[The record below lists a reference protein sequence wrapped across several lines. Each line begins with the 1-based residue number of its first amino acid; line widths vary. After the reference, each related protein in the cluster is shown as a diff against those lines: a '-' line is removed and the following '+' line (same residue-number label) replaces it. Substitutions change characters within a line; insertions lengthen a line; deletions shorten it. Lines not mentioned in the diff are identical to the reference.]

1 MNIVFFHGNGILPN
15 FGGISR
21 ITDILGNLFVSKG
34 NNVWYIGAQDKHK
47 GQNYSVRQKFLPSAD
62 LFSEENLKYIT
73 SFVKENKVDAIIN
86 QCALDPNSAKFLAL
100 CREKAPF
107 LLVSC
112 FHNSILTPILN
123 GAYQKE
129 YLLKRRGLG
138 WLFYLMNTCIVR
150 FLMTKAYILKHRKR
164 YLSTVNNSDC
174 VVVLCDGQIP
184 ELYRMCGL
192 KSSKKVYV
200 IPNAI
205 DINVHSSENKEK
217 IVLWV
222 GTFDYSVKRPD
233 NMLRIWKIVEEQH
246 PDWSLQML
254 GDGPSLKEMQQ
265 MSKSLGLRHVDFKG
279 RVVPDEYYN
288 KALIAC
294 VTSVHEAFSMI
305 ILEAQRVGCIPVVN
319 NSFTSIPM
327 LIKDNVNGCIV
338 KAFDNDDFAKV
349 LSALM
354 DDNEMQQQVSRH
366 AVENAKRF
374 SLEKIYEQ
382 WAQLLN
388 KSHDRFFEN

>member
-34 NNVWYIGAQDKHK
+34 NDVWYIGAQDKHK
-47 GQNYSVRQKFLPSAD
+47 GQKYSVRQSFLPSAD
-62 LFSEENLKYIT
+62 LFSDENLKYIA
-73 SFVKENKVDAIIN
+73 SFVKENKVDTIIN

-112 FHNSILTPILN
+112 FHNSILTPVLN

-129 YLLKRRGLG
+129 YLLKKRGLG
-138 WLFYLMNTCIVR
+138 WVFNLMNTSIVR
-150 FLMTKAYILKHRKR
+150 YLMTKAYIQKHRKR
-164 YLSTVNNSDC
+164 YLSTINNSDY
-174 VVVLCDGQIP
+174 VVVLCDGQIR

-192 KSSKKVYV
+192 KTSNKVCV
-200 IPNAI
+200 IPNGI
-205 DINVHSSENKEK
+205 DINAHVSESKEK

-233 NMLRIWKIVEEQH
+233 NMLRIWKIVENQH
-246 PDWSLQML
+246 PDWTLLML
-254 GDGPSLKEMQQ
+254 GDGPSWQEMQQ
-265 MSKSLGLRHVDFKG
+265 MSKSLELKHVFFKG
-279 RVVPDEYYN
+279 RIVPDEYYD

-294 VTSVHEAFSMI
+294 VTSVHEAFPMVV
-305 ILEAQRVGCIPVVN
+305 LEAQRVGCIPVVN

-327 LIKDNVNGCIV
+327 LIEDRVNGCIV
-338 KAFDNDDFAKV
+338 KAFDNADFAKV

-354 DDNEMQQQVSRH
+354 DDSEKQKQISRR
-366 AVENAKRF
+366 AIENAKRF
-374 SLEKIYEQ
+374 SLDNIYEQ
-382 WAQLLN
+382 WKILLN
-388 KSHDRFFEN
+388 KNHESVC

>member
-34 NNVWYIGAQDKHK
+34 NDVWYIGAQDKHK
-47 GQNYSVRQKFLPSAD
+47 GQKYSVRQSFLPSAD
-62 LFSEENLKYIT
+62 LFSDENLKYIA
-73 SFVKENKVDAIIN
+73 SFVKENKVDTIIN

-112 FHNSILTPILN
+112 FHNSILTPVLN

-129 YLLKRRGLG
+129 YLLKKRGLG
-138 WLFYLMNTCIVR
+138 WFFNLMNTSIVR
-150 FLMTKAYILKHRKR
+150 YLMTKAYIQKHRKR
-164 YLSTVNNSDC
+164 YLSTINNSDY
-174 VVVLCDGQIP
+174 VVVLCDGQIR

-192 KSSKKVYV
+192 KTSNKVCV
-200 IPNAI
+200 IPNGI
-205 DINVHSSENKEK
+205 DINAHFSESKEK

-233 NMLRIWKIVEEQH
+233 NMLRIWKIVENQH
-246 PDWSLQML
+246 PDWTLLML
-254 GDGPSLKEMQQ
+254 GDGPSWQEMQQ
-265 MSKSLGLRHVDFKG
+265 MSKSLELKHVFFKG
-279 RVVPDEYYN
+279 RIVPDEYYN

-294 VTSVHEAFSMI
+294 VTSVHEAFPMVV
-305 ILEAQRVGCIPVVN
+305 LEAQRVGCIPVVN

-327 LIKDNVNGCIV
+327 LIEDRVNGCIV
-338 KAFDNDDFAKV
+338 KAFDNADFAKV

-354 DDNEMQQQVSRH
+354 DDSEKQKQISRR
-366 AVENAKRF
+366 AIENAKRF
-374 SLEKIYEQ
+374 SLDNIYEQ
-382 WAQLLN
+382 WKILLN
-388 KSHDRFFEN
+388 KNHESVC

>member
-34 NNVWYIGAQDKHK
+34 NDVWYIGAQDKHK
-47 GQNYSVRQKFLPSAD
+47 GQKYSVRQSFLPSAD
-62 LFSEENLKYIT
+62 LFSDENLKYIA
-73 SFVKENKVDAIIN
+73 SFVKENKIDTIIN

-112 FHNSILTPILN
+112 FHNSILTPVLN

-129 YLLKRRGLG
+129 YLLKKRGLG
-138 WLFYLMNTCIVR
+138 WVFNLMNTSIVR
-150 FLMTKAYILKHRKR
+150 YLMTKAYIQKHRKR
-164 YLSTVNNSDC
+164 YLSTINNSDY
-174 VVVLCDGQIP
+174 VVVLCDGQIR

-192 KSSKKVYV
+192 KTSNKVCV
-200 IPNAI
+200 IPNGI
-205 DINVHSSENKEK
+205 DINAHFSESKEK

-233 NMLRIWKIVEEQH
+233 NMLRIWKIVENQH
-246 PDWSLQML
+246 PDWTLLML
-254 GDGPSLKEMQQ
+254 GDGPSWQEMQE
-265 MSKSLGLRHVDFKG
+265 MSKSLELKHVFFKG
-279 RVVPDEYYN
+279 RIVPDEYYN

-294 VTSVHEAFSMI
+294 VTSVHEAFPMVV
-305 ILEAQRVGCIPVVN
+305 LEAQRVGCIPVVN

-327 LIKDNVNGCIV
+327 LIEDRVNGCIV
-338 KAFDNDDFAKV
+338 KAFDNADFAKV

-354 DDNEMQQQVSRH
+354 DDSEKQKQISRR
-366 AVENAKRF
+366 AIENAKRF
-374 SLEKIYEQ
+374 SLDNIYEQ
-382 WAQLLN
+382 WKILLN
-388 KSHDRFFEN
+388 KNHESVC

>member
-34 NNVWYIGAQDKHK
+34 NDVWYIGAQDKHK
-47 GQNYSVRQKFLPSAD
+47 GQKYSVRQSFLPSAD
-62 LFSEENLKYIT
+62 LFSDENLKYIA
-73 SFVKENKVDAIIN
+73 SFVKENKVDTIIN

-112 FHNSILTPILN
+112 FHNSILTPVLN

-129 YLLKRRGLG
+129 YLLKKRGLG
-138 WLFYLMNTCIVR
+138 WVFNLMNTSIVR
-150 FLMTKAYILKHRKR
+150 YLMTKAYIQKHRKR
-164 YLSTVNNSDC
+164 YLSTINNSDY
-174 VVVLCDGQIP
+174 VVVLCDGQIR

-192 KSSKKVYV
+192 KSSNKVRV
-200 IPNAI
+200 IPNGI
-205 DINVHSSENKEK
+205 DINAHSSENKEK

-233 NMLRIWKIVEEQH
+233 NMLRIWKIVENQH
-246 PDWSLQML
+246 PDWTLLML
-254 GDGPSLKEMQQ
+254 GDGPSWQEMQQ
-265 MSKSLGLRHVDFKG
+265 MSKSLELKHVFFKG
-279 RVVPDEYYN
+279 RIVPDEYYK

-294 VTSVHEAFSMI
+294 VTSVHEAFPMVV
-305 ILEAQRVGCIPVVN
+305 LEAQRVGCIPVVN

-327 LIKDNVNGCIV
+327 LIEDRVNGCIV
-338 KAFDNDDFAKV
+338 KAFDNADFAKV

-354 DDNEMQQQVSRH
+354 DDFEKQKQISRL
-366 AVENAKRF
+366 AIENAKRF
-374 SLEKIYEQ
+374 SLDNIYEQ
-382 WAQLLN
+382 WKILLN
-388 KSHDRFFEN
+388 KNHESVC

>member
-34 NNVWYIGAQDKHK
+34 NDVWYIGAQDKHK
-47 GQNYSVRQKFLPSAD
+47 GQKYSVRQSFLPSAD
-62 LFSEENLKYIT
+62 LFSDENLKYIA
-73 SFVKENKVDAIIN
+73 SFVKENKIDTIIN

-112 FHNSILTPILN
+112 FHNSILTPVLN

-129 YLLKRRGLG
+129 YLLKKRGLG
-138 WLFYLMNTCIVR
+138 WVFNLMNTSIVR
-150 FLMTKAYILKHRKR
+150 YLMTKAYIQKHRKR
-164 YLSTVNNSDC
+164 YLSTINNSDY
-174 VVVLCDGQIP
+174 VVVLCDGQIR

-192 KSSKKVYV
+192 KTSNKVCV
-200 IPNAI
+200 IPNGI
-205 DINVHSSENKEK
+205 DINAHFSESKKK

-233 NMLRIWKIVEEQH
+233 NMLRIWKIVENQH
-246 PDWSLQML
+246 PDWTLLML
-254 GDGPSLKEMQQ
+254 GDGPSWQEMQE
-265 MSKSLGLRHVDFKG
+265 MSKSLELKHVFFKG
-279 RVVPDEYYN
+279 RIVPDEYYN

-294 VTSVHEAFSMI
+294 VTSVHEAFSMVV
-305 ILEAQRVGCIPVVN
+305 LEAQRVGCIPVVN

-327 LIKDNVNGCIV
+327 LIEDRVNGCIV
-338 KAFDNDDFAKV
+338 KAFDNADFAKV

-354 DDNEMQQQVSRH
+354 DDSEKQKQISRR
-366 AVENAKRF
+366 AIENAKRF
-374 SLEKIYEQ
+374 SLDNIYEQ
-382 WAQLLN
+382 WKILLN
-388 KSHDRFFEN
+388 KNHESVC

>member
-34 NNVWYIGAQDKHK
+34 NDVWYIGAQDKHK
-47 GQNYSVRQKFLPSAD
+47 GQKYSVRQSFLPSAD
-62 LFSEENLKYIT
+62 LFSDENLKYIA
-73 SFVKENKVDAIIN
+73 SFVKENKVDTIIN

-112 FHNSILTPILN
+112 FHNSILTPVLN

-129 YLLKRRGLG
+129 YLLKKRGLG
-138 WLFYLMNTCIVR
+138 WVFNLMNTSIVR
-150 FLMTKAYILKHRKR
+150 YLMTKAYIQKHRKR
-164 YLSTVNNSDC
+164 YLSTINNSDY
-174 VVVLCDGQIP
+174 VVVLCDGQIR

-192 KSSKKVYV
+192 KSSNKVCV
-200 IPNAI
+200 IPNGI
-205 DINVHSSENKEK
+205 DINAHFSESKEK

-233 NMLRIWKIVEEQH
+233 NMLRIWKIVENQH
-246 PDWSLQML
+246 PDWTLLML
-254 GDGPSLKEMQQ
+254 GDGPSWQEMQQ
-265 MSKSLGLRHVDFKG
+265 MSKSLELKHVFFKG
-279 RVVPDEYYN
+279 RIVPDEYYN

-294 VTSVHEAFSMI
+294 VTSVHEAFTMVV
-305 ILEAQRVGCIPVVN
+305 LEAQRVGCIPVVN

-327 LIKDNVNGCIV
+327 LIEDRVNGCIV
-338 KAFDNDDFAKV
+338 KAFDNADFAKV

-354 DDNEMQQQVSRH
+354 DDSEKQKQISRC
-366 AVENAKRF
+366 AIENAKRF
-374 SLEKIYEQ
+374 SLDNIYEQ
-382 WAQLLN
+382 WKILLN
-388 KSHDRFFEN
+388 KNHESVC

>member
-34 NNVWYIGAQDKHK
+34 NDVWYIGAQDKHK
-47 GQNYSVRQKFLPSAD
+47 GQKYSVRQSFLPSAD
-62 LFSEENLKYIT
+62 LFSDENLKYIA
-73 SFVKENKVDAIIN
+73 SFVKENKIDTIIN

-112 FHNSILTPILN
+112 FHNSILTPVLN

-129 YLLKRRGLG
+129 YLLKKRGLG
-138 WLFYLMNTCIVR
+138 WVFNLMNTSIVR
-150 FLMTKAYILKHRKR
+150 YLMTKAYIQKHRKR
-164 YLSTVNNSDC
+164 YLSTINNSDY
-174 VVVLCDGQIP
+174 VVVLCDGQIR

-192 KSSKKVYV
+192 KTSNKVCV
-200 IPNAI
+200 IPNGI
-205 DINVHSSENKEK
+205 DINAHFSESKEK

-233 NMLRIWKIVEEQH
+233 NMLRIWKIVENQH
-246 PDWSLQML
+246 PDWTLLML
-254 GDGPSLKEMQQ
+254 GDGPSWQEMQL
-265 MSKSLGLRHVDFKG
+265 MSKTLGLNHVVFKG
-279 RVVPDEYYN
+279 RVVPDEFYR

-294 VTSVHEAFSMI
+294 VTSVHEAFSMVV
-305 ILEAQRVGCIPVVN
+305 LEAQRVGCIPVVN

-327 LIKDNVNGCIV
+327 LIEDRVNGCIV
-338 KAFDNDDFAKV
+338 KAFDNADFAKV

-354 DDNEMQQQVSRH
+354 DDSEKQKQISRR
-366 AVENAKRF
+366 AIENAKRF
-374 SLEKIYEQ
+374 SLDNIYEQ
-382 WAQLLN
+382 WKILLN
-388 KSHDRFFEN
+388 KNHESVC

>member
-34 NNVWYIGAQDKHK
+34 NEVWYIGAQDKHK
-47 GQNYSVRQKFLPSAD
+47 GQIYSVRQSFLPSAD
-62 LFSEENLKYIT
+62 LFSDENLKYIA
-73 SFVKENKVDAIIN
+73 SFVKENKVDTIIN

-129 YLLKRRGLG
+129 YLLKKRGLG
-138 WLFYLMNTCIVR
+138 WVFNLMNTSIVR
-150 FLMTKAYILKHRKR
+150 YLMTKAYIQKHRKR
-164 YLSTVNNSDC
+164 YLSTINNSDY
-174 VVVLCDGQIP
+174 VVVLCDGQIR

-192 KSSKKVYV
+192 KSSNKVCV
-200 IPNAI
+200 IPNGI
-205 DINVHSSENKEK
+205 DINAHFSESKEK

-233 NMLRIWKIVEEQH
+233 NMLRIWKIVENQH
-246 PDWSLQML
+246 PDWTLLML
-254 GDGPSLKEMQQ
+254 GDGPSWQEMQQ
-265 MSKSLGLRHVDFKG
+265 MSKSLELKHVFFKG
-279 RVVPDEYYN
+279 RIVPDEYYK
-288 KALIAC
+288 KAVIAC
-294 VTSVHEAFSMI
+294 VTSVHEAFPMVV
-305 ILEAQRVGCIPVVN
+305 LEAQRVGCIPVVN

-327 LIKDNVNGCIV
+327 LIEDRVNGCIV
-338 KAFDNDDFAKV
+338 KAFDNADFAKV
-349 LSALM
+349 LLALM
-354 DDNEMQQQVSRH
+354 DDSEKQQQISRR
-366 AVENAKRF
+366 AIENAKRF
-374 SLEKIYEQ
+374 SLDNIYEQ
-382 WAQLLN
+382 WKILLN
-388 KSHDRFFEN
+388 KNHESVC

>member
-34 NNVWYIGAQDKHK
+34 NDVWYIGVQDKHK
-47 GQNYSVRQKFLPSAD
+47 GQKYSVRQSFLPSAD
-62 LFSEENLKYIT
+62 LFSDENLKYIA
-73 SFVKENKVDAIIN
+73 SFVKENKVDTIIN

-112 FHNSILTPILN
+112 FHNSILTPVLN

-129 YLLKRRGLG
+129 YLLKKRGLG
-138 WLFYLMNTCIVR
+138 WVFNLMNTSIVR
-150 FLMTKAYILKHRKR
+150 YLMTKAYIQKHRKR
-164 YLSTVNNSDC
+164 YLSTINNSDY
-174 VVVLCDGQIP
+174 VVVLCDGQIR

-192 KSSKKVYV
+192 KSSNKVRV
-200 IPNAI
+200 IPNGI
-205 DINVHSSENKEK
+205 DINAHFSENKEK

-233 NMLRIWKIVEEQH
+233 NMLRIWKIVENQH
-246 PDWSLQML
+246 PDWTLLML
-254 GDGPSLKEMQQ
+254 GDGPSWQEMQQ
-265 MSKSLGLRHVDFKG
+265 MSKSLELKHVFFKG
-279 RVVPDEYYN
+279 RIVPDEYYK
-288 KALIAC
+288 KAVIAC
-294 VTSVHEAFSMI
+294 VTSVHEAFSMVV
-305 ILEAQRVGCIPVVN
+305 LEAQRVGCIPVVN

-327 LIKDNVNGCIV
+327 LIEDRVNGCIV
-338 KAFDNDDFAKV
+338 KAFDNADFAKV

-354 DDNEMQQQVSRH
+354 DDFEKQKQISRL
-366 AVENAKRF
+366 AIENAKRF
-374 SLEKIYEQ
+374 SLDNIYEQ
-382 WAQLLN
+382 WKILLN
-388 KSHDRFFEN
+388 KNHESVC

>member
-34 NNVWYIGAQDKHK
+34 NDVWYIGVQDKHK
-47 GQNYSVRQKFLPSAD
+47 GQKYSVRQSFLPSAD
-62 LFSEENLKYIT
+62 LFSDENLKYIA
-73 SFVKENKVDAIIN
+73 SFVKENKVDTIIN

-112 FHNSILTPILN
+112 FHNSILTPVLN

-129 YLLKRRGLG
+129 YLLKKRGLG
-138 WLFYLMNTCIVR
+138 WVFNLMNTSIVR
-150 FLMTKAYILKHRKR
+150 YLMTKAYIQKHRKR
-164 YLSTVNNSDC
+164 YLSTINNSDY
-174 VVVLCDGQIP
+174 VVVLCDGQIR

-192 KSSKKVYV
+192 KTSNKVCV
-200 IPNAI
+200 IPNGI
-205 DINVHSSENKEK
+205 DINAHFSESKEK

-233 NMLRIWKIVEEQH
+233 NMLRIWKIVENQH
-246 PDWSLQML
+246 PDWTLLML
-254 GDGPSLKEMQQ
+254 GDGPSWQEMQQ
-265 MSKSLGLRHVDFKG
+265 MSKSLELKHVFFKG
-279 RVVPDEYYN
+279 RIVPDEYYD

-294 VTSVHEAFSMI
+294 VTSVHEAFSMVV
-305 ILEAQRVGCIPVVN
+305 LEAQRVGCIPVVN

-327 LIKDNVNGCIV
+327 LIEDRVNGCIV
-338 KAFDNDDFAKV
+338 KAFDNADFAKV

-354 DDNEMQQQVSRH
+354 DDSEKQKQISRR
-366 AVENAKRF
+366 AIENAKRF
-374 SLEKIYEQ
+374 SLDNIYEQ
-382 WAQLLN
+382 WKILLN
-388 KSHDRFFEN
+388 KNHESVC

>member
-34 NNVWYIGAQDKHK
+34 NDVWYIGAQDKHK
-47 GQNYSVRQKFLPSAD
+47 GQKYSVRQSFLPSAD
-62 LFSEENLKYIT
+62 LFSDENLKYIA
-73 SFVKENKVDAIIN
+73 SFVKENKIDTIIN

-112 FHNSILTPILN
+112 FHNSILTPVLN

-129 YLLKRRGLG
+129 YLLKKRGLG
-138 WLFYLMNTCIVR
+138 WVFNLMNTSIVR
-150 FLMTKAYILKHRKR
+150 YLMTKAYIQKHRKR
-164 YLSTVNNSDC
+164 YLSTINNSDY
-174 VVVLCDGQIP
+174 VVVLCDGQIR

-192 KSSKKVYV
+192 KTSNKVCV
-200 IPNAI
+200 IPNGI
-205 DINVHSSENKEK
+205 DINAHFSESKEK

-233 NMLRIWKIVEEQH
+233 NMLRIWKIVENQH
-246 PDWSLQML
+246 PDWTLLML
-254 GDGPSLKEMQQ
+254 GDGPSWQEMQE
-265 MSKSLGLRHVDFKG
+265 MSKSLELKHVFFKG
-279 RVVPDEYYN
+279 RIVPDEYYN

-294 VTSVHEAFSMI
+294 VTSVHEAFSMVV
-305 ILEAQRVGCIPVVN
+305 LEAQRVGCIPVVN

-327 LIKDNVNGCIV
+327 LIEDRVNGCIV
-338 KAFDNDDFAKV
+338 KAFDNADFAKV

-354 DDNEMQQQVSRH
+354 DDSEKQKQISRR
-366 AVENAKRF
+366 AIENAKRF
-374 SLEKIYEQ
+374 SLDNIYEQ
-382 WAQLLN
+382 WKILLN
-388 KSHDRFFEN
+388 KNHESVC

>member
-34 NNVWYIGAQDKHK
+34 NDVWYIGAQDKHK
-47 GQNYSVRQKFLPSAD
+47 GQKYSVRQSFLPSAD
-62 LFSEENLKYIT
+62 LFSDENLKYIA
-73 SFVKENKVDAIIN
+73 SFVKENKIDTIIN

-112 FHNSILTPILN
+112 FHNSILTPVLN

-129 YLLKRRGLG
+129 YLLKKRGLG
-138 WLFYLMNTCIVR
+138 WVFNLMNTSIVR
-150 FLMTKAYILKHRKR
+150 YLMTKAYIQKHRKR
-164 YLSTVNNSDC
+164 YLSTINNSDY
-174 VVVLCDGQIP
+174 VVVLCDGQIR

-192 KSSKKVYV
+192 KTSNKVCV
-200 IPNAI
+200 IPNGI
-205 DINVHSSENKEK
+205 DINAHFSESKKK

-233 NMLRIWKIVEEQH
+233 NMLRIWKIVENQH
-246 PDWSLQML
+246 PDWTLLML
-254 GDGPSLKEMQQ
+254 GDGPSWQEMQE
-265 MSKSLGLRHVDFKG
+265 MSKSLELKHVFFKG
-279 RVVPDEYYN
+279 RIVPDEYYN

-294 VTSVHEAFSMI
+294 VTSVHEAFPMVV
-305 ILEAQRVGCIPVVN
+305 LEAQRVGCIPVVN

-327 LIKDNVNGCIV
+327 LIEDRVNGCIV
-338 KAFDNDDFAKV
+338 KAFDNADFAKV

-354 DDNEMQQQVSRH
+354 DDSEKQKQISRR
-366 AVENAKRF
+366 AIENAKRF
-374 SLEKIYEQ
+374 SLDNIYEQ
-382 WAQLLN
+382 WKILLN
-388 KSHDRFFEN
+388 KNHESVC

>member
-34 NNVWYIGAQDKHK
+34 NDVWYIGAQDKHK
-47 GQNYSVRQKFLPSAD
+47 GQKYSVRQSFLPSAD
-62 LFSEENLKYIT
+62 LFSDENLKYIA
-73 SFVKENKVDAIIN
+73 SFVKENKVDTIIN

-112 FHNSILTPILN
+112 FHNSILTPVLN

-129 YLLKRRGLG
+129 YLLKKRGLG
-138 WLFYLMNTCIVR
+138 WVFNLMNTSIVR
-150 FLMTKAYILKHRKR
+150 YLMTKAYIQKHRKR
-164 YLSTVNNSDC
+164 YLSTINNSDY
-174 VVVLCDGQIP
+174 VVVLCDGQIR

-192 KSSKKVYV
+192 KSSNKVCV
-200 IPNAI
+200 IPNGI
-205 DINVHSSENKEK
+205 DINAHFSESKEK

-233 NMLRIWKIVEEQH
+233 NMLRIWKIVENQH
-246 PDWSLQML
+246 PDWTLLML
-254 GDGPSLKEMQQ
+254 GDGPSWQEMQQ
-265 MSKSLGLRHVDFKG
+265 MSKSLELKHVFFKG
-279 RVVPDEYYN
+279 RIVPDEYYN

-294 VTSVHEAFSMI
+294 VTSVHEAFPMVV
-305 ILEAQRVGCIPVVN
+305 LEAQRVGCIPVVN

-327 LIKDNVNGCIV
+327 LIEDRVNGCIV
-338 KAFDNDDFAKV
+338 KAFDNADFAKV

-354 DDNEMQQQVSRH
+354 DDSEKQKQISRC
-366 AVENAKRF
+366 AIENAKRF
-374 SLEKIYEQ
+374 SLDNIYEQ
-382 WAQLLN
+382 WKILLN
-388 KSHDRFFEN
+388 KNHESVC

>member
-47 GQNYSVRQKFLPSAD
+47 GQKYSVRQSFLPSVD
-62 LFSEENLKYIT
+62 LFSDDNLKYIAF
-73 SFVKENKVDAIIN
+73 FVREHKVDAIIN

-129 YLLKRRGLG
+129 YLLKRNGLG
-138 WLFYLMNTCIVR
+138 WVFNLMNTCIVR
-150 FLMTKAYILKHRKR
+150 SIMTRLYIHKHRKR
-164 YLSTVNNSDC
+164 YLSTFNNSDYI
-174 VVVLCDGQIP
+174 VVLCNGQIP

-192 KSSKKVYV
+192 KSSNKVCV
-200 IPNAI
+200 IPNGI
-205 DINVHSSENKEK
+205 DTNVTSAENKEK

-246 PDWSLQML
+246 PDWSLLML
-254 GDGPSLKEMQQ
+254 GDGPSWKEMQQ
-265 MSKSLGLRHVDFKG
+265 MSKSLGLRHVFFKG
-279 RVVPDEYYN
+279 RIVPDEYYK
-288 KALIAC
+288 KAVIAC
-294 VTSVHEAFSMI
+294 VTSVHESFSMVI
-305 ILEAQRVGCIPVVN
+305 VEAQRVGCIPVVN

-327 LIKDNVNGCIV
+327 LIEDRVNGCIV
-338 KAFDNDDFAKV
+338 KAFDNTDFAKV
-349 LSALM
+349 LSTLM
-354 DDNEMQQQVSRH
+354 DDHEKQQQISRR

-374 SLEKIYEQ
+374 SLDNIYEQ
-382 WAQLLN
+382 WKMLLN
-388 KSHDRFFEN
+388 KNNESVY

>member
-34 NNVWYIGAQDKHK
+34 NDVWYIGAQDKHK
-47 GQNYSVRQKFLPSAD
+47 GQKYSVRQSFLPSAD
-62 LFSEENLKYIT
+62 LFSDENLKYIA
-73 SFVKENKVDAIIN
+73 SFVKENKVDTIIN

-112 FHNSILTPILN
+112 FHNSILTPVLN

-129 YLLKRRGLG
+129 YLLKKRGLG
-138 WLFYLMNTCIVR
+138 WFFNLMNTSIVR
-150 FLMTKAYILKHRKR
+150 YLMTKAYIQKHRKR
-164 YLSTVNNSDC
+164 YLSTINNSDY
-174 VVVLCDGQIP
+174 VVVLCDGQIR

-192 KSSKKVYV
+192 KTSNKVCV
-200 IPNAI
+200 IPNGI
-205 DINVHSSENKEK
+205 DINAHFSESKEK

-233 NMLRIWKIVEEQH
+233 NMLRIWKIVENQH
-246 PDWSLQML
+246 PDWTLLML
-254 GDGPSLKEMQQ
+254 GDGPSWQEMQQ
-265 MSKSLGLRHVDFKG
+265 MSKSLELKHVFFKG
-279 RVVPDEYYN
+279 RIVPDEYYN

-294 VTSVHEAFSMI
+294 VTSVHEAFPMVV
-305 ILEAQRVGCIPVVN
+305 LEAQRVGCIPVVN

-327 LIKDNVNGCIV
+327 LIEDRVNGCIV
-338 KAFDNDDFAKV
+338 KAFDNADFAKV

-354 DDNEMQQQVSRH
+354 DDSEKQKQISRR
-366 AVENAKRF
+366 AIENAKRF
-374 SLEKIYEQ
+374 SLDKIYEQ
-382 WAQLLN
+382 WKILLN
-388 KSHDRFFEN
+388 KNHESVC

>member
-34 NNVWYIGAQDKHK
+34 NDVWYIGVQDKHK
-47 GQNYSVRQKFLPSAD
+47 GQKYSVRQSFLPSAD
-62 LFSEENLKYIT
+62 LFSDENLKYIA
-73 SFVKENKVDAIIN
+73 SFVKENKVDTIIN

-112 FHNSILTPILN
+112 FHNSILTPVLN

-129 YLLKRRGLG
+129 YLLKKRGLG
-138 WLFYLMNTCIVR
+138 WVFNLMNTSIVR
-150 FLMTKAYILKHRKR
+150 YLMTKAYIQKHRKR
-164 YLSTVNNSDC
+164 YLSTINNSDY
-174 VVVLCDGQIP
+174 VVVLCDGQIR

-192 KSSKKVYV
+192 KTSNKVCV
-200 IPNAI
+200 IPNGI
-205 DINVHSSENKEK
+205 DINAHFSESKEK

-233 NMLRIWKIVEEQH
+233 NMLRIWKIVENQH
-246 PDWSLQML
+246 PDWTLLML
-254 GDGPSLKEMQQ
+254 GDGPSWQEMQQ
-265 MSKSLGLRHVDFKG
+265 MSKSLELKHVFFKG
-279 RVVPDEYYN
+279 RIVPDEYYD

-294 VTSVHEAFSMI
+294 VTSVHEAFPMVV
-305 ILEAQRVGCIPVVN
+305 LEAQRVGCIPVVN

-327 LIKDNVNGCIV
+327 LIEDRVNGCIV
-338 KAFDNDDFAKV
+338 KAFDNADFAKV

-354 DDNEMQQQVSRH
+354 DDSEKQKQISRR
-366 AVENAKRF
+366 AIENAKRF
-374 SLEKIYEQ
+374 SLDNIYEQ
-382 WAQLLN
+382 WKILLN
-388 KSHDRFFEN
+388 KNHESVC

>member
-34 NNVWYIGAQDKHK
+34 NDVWYIGAQDKHK
-47 GQNYSVRQKFLPSAD
+47 GQKYSVRQSFLPSAD
-62 LFSEENLKYIT
+62 LFSDENLKYIA
-73 SFVKENKVDAIIN
+73 SFVKENKVDTIIN

-112 FHNSILTPILN
+112 FHNSILTPVLN

-129 YLLKRRGLG
+129 YLLKKRGLG
-138 WLFYLMNTCIVR
+138 WVFNLMNTSIVR
-150 FLMTKAYILKHRKR
+150 YLMTKAYIQKHRKR
-164 YLSTVNNSDC
+164 YLSTINNSDY
-174 VVVLCDGQIP
+174 VVVLCDGQIR

-192 KSSKKVYV
+192 KTSNKVCV
-200 IPNAI
+200 IPNGI
-205 DINVHSSENKEK
+205 DINAHFSESKEK

-233 NMLRIWKIVEEQH
+233 NMLRIWKIVENQH
-246 PDWSLQML
+246 PDWTLLML
-254 GDGPSLKEMQQ
+254 GDGPSWQEMQQ
-265 MSKSLGLRHVDFKG
+265 MSKSLELKHVFFKG
-279 RVVPDEYYN
+279 RIVPDEYYN

-294 VTSVHEAFSMI
+294 VTSVHEAFPMVV
-305 ILEAQRVGCIPVVN
+305 LEAQRVGCIPVVN

-327 LIKDNVNGCIV
+327 LIEDRVNGCIV
-338 KAFDNDDFAKV
+338 KAFDNADFAKV

-354 DDNEMQQQVSRH
+354 DDSEKQKQISRR
-366 AVENAKRF
+366 AIENAKRF
-374 SLEKIYEQ
+374 SLDNIYEQ
-382 WAQLLN
+382 WKILLN
-388 KSHDRFFEN
+388 KNHESVC

>member
-34 NNVWYIGAQDKHK
+34 NDVWYIGAQDKHK
-47 GQNYSVRQKFLPSAD
+47 GQKYSVRQSFLPSAD
-62 LFSEENLKYIT
+62 LFSDENLKYIA
-73 SFVKENKVDAIIN
+73 SFVKENKVDTIIN

-112 FHNSILTPILN
+112 FHNSILTPVLN

-129 YLLKRRGLG
+129 YLLKKRGLG
-138 WLFYLMNTCIVR
+138 WVFNLMNTSIVR
-150 FLMTKAYILKHRKR
+150 YLMTKAYIQKHRKR
-164 YLSTVNNSDC
+164 YLSTINNSDY
-174 VVVLCDGQIP
+174 VVVLCDGQIR

-192 KSSKKVYV
+192 KSSNKVCV
-200 IPNAI
+200 IPNGI
-205 DINVHSSENKEK
+205 DINAHFSESKEK

-233 NMLRIWKIVEEQH
+233 NMLRIWKIVENQH
-246 PDWSLQML
+246 PDWTLLML
-254 GDGPSLKEMQQ
+254 GDGPSWQEMQQ
-265 MSKSLGLRHVDFKG
+265 MSKSLELKHVFFKG
-279 RVVPDEYYN
+279 RIVPDEYYN

-294 VTSVHEAFSMI
+294 VTSVHEAFSMVV
-305 ILEAQRVGCIPVVN
+305 LEAQRVGCIPVVN

-327 LIKDNVNGCIV
+327 LIEDRVNGCIV
-338 KAFDNDDFAKV
+338 KAFDNADFAKV

-354 DDNEMQQQVSRH
+354 DDSEKQKQISRC
-366 AVENAKRF
+366 AIENAKRF
-374 SLEKIYEQ
+374 SLDNIYEQ
-382 WAQLLN
+382 WKILLN
-388 KSHDRFFEN
+388 KNHESVC

>member
-34 NNVWYIGAQDKHK
+34 NNVWYIGAQDKHN
-47 GQNYSVRQKFLPSAD
+47 GQIYSVRQSFLPSAD
-62 LFSEENLKYIT
+62 LFSEDNLKYLT
-73 SFVKENKVDAIIN
+73 SFVIENKVDAIIN
-86 QCALDPNSAKFLAL
+86 QCALDPNSAKFLAI
-100 CREKAPF
+100 CKKRAPF

-129 YLLKRRGLG
+129 YLLKKRGLG
-138 WLFYLMNTCIVR
+138 WVFNLMNMCVVR
-150 FLMTKAYILKHRKR
+150 SLMTKMYIYKHRKR

-184 ELYRMCGL
+184 ELYRMCGM
-192 KSSKKVYV
+192 KSSNKVFV
-200 IPNAI
+200 IPNGI
-205 DINVHSSENKEK
+205 DVGVSISENKEK

-246 PDWSLQML
+246 PDWTLQML
-254 GDGPSLKEMQQ
+254 GDGPSWKEMQL
-265 MSKSLGLRHVDFKG
+265 MSKTLGLKHVIFKG
-279 RVVPDEYYN
+279 RVVPDEFYR
-288 KALIAC
+288 KAVIAC
-294 VTSVHEAFSMI
+294 VTSVHEAFSMV
-305 ILEAQRVGCIPVVN
+305 ILEAQSVGCIPVVN

-327 LIKDNVNGCIV
+327 LVEDKVNGFIV
-338 KAFDNDDFAKV
+338 KAFDNIDFAKV
-349 LSALM
+349 LSNIM
-354 DDNEMQQQVSRH
+354 DDREMQQQISRR
-366 AVENAKRF
+366 AVVKAKRF
-374 SLEKIYEQ
+374 SLDNIYKQWEK
-382 WAQLLN
+382 LLN
-388 KSHDRFFEN
+388 SKYERVS

>member
-34 NNVWYIGAQDKHK
+34 NDVWYIGAQDKHK
-47 GQNYSVRQKFLPSAD
+47 GQKYSVRQSFLPSAD
-62 LFSEENLKYIT
+62 LFSDENLKYIA
-73 SFVKENKVDAIIN
+73 SFVKENKIDTIIN

-112 FHNSILTPILN
+112 FHNSILTPVLN

-129 YLLKRRGLG
+129 YLLKKRGLG
-138 WLFYLMNTCIVR
+138 WVFNLMNTSIVR
-150 FLMTKAYILKHRKR
+150 YLMTKAYIQKHRKR
-164 YLSTVNNSDC
+164 YLSTINNSDY
-174 VVVLCDGQIP
+174 VVVLCDGQIR

-192 KSSKKVYV
+192 KTSNKVCV
-200 IPNAI
+200 IPNGI
-205 DINVHSSENKEK
+205 DINAHFSESKEK

-233 NMLRIWKIVEEQH
+233 NMLRIWKIVENQH
-246 PDWSLQML
+246 PDWTLLML
-254 GDGPSLKEMQQ
+254 GDGPSWQEMQE
-265 MSKSLGLRHVDFKG
+265 MSKSLELKHVFFKG
-279 RVVPDEYYN
+279 RIVPDEYYN

-294 VTSVHEAFSMI
+294 VTSVHEAFPMVV
-305 ILEAQRVGCIPVVN
+305 LEAQRVGCIPVVN

-327 LIKDNVNGCIV
+327 LIEDRVNGCIV
-338 KAFDNDDFAKV
+338 KAFDNADFAKI

-354 DDNEMQQQVSRH
+354 DDSEKQKQISRR
-366 AVENAKRF
+366 AIENAKRF
-374 SLEKIYEQ
+374 SLDNIYEQ
-382 WAQLLN
+382 WKILLN
-388 KSHDRFFEN
+388 KNHESVC

>member
-34 NNVWYIGAQDKHK
+34 NDVWYIGAQDKHK
-47 GQNYSVRQKFLPSAD
+47 GQKYSVRQSFLPSAD
-62 LFSEENLKYIT
+62 LFSDENLKYIA
-73 SFVKENKVDAIIN
+73 SFVKENKIDTIIN

-112 FHNSILTPILN
+112 FHNSILTPVLN

-129 YLLKRRGLG
+129 YLLKKRGLG
-138 WLFYLMNTCIVR
+138 WVFNLMNTSIVR
-150 FLMTKAYILKHRKR
+150 YLMTKAYIQKHRKR
-164 YLSTVNNSDC
+164 YLSTINNSDY
-174 VVVLCDGQIP
+174 VVVLCDGQIR

-192 KSSKKVYV
+192 KTSNKVCV
-200 IPNAI
+200 IPNGI
-205 DINVHSSENKEK
+205 DINAHFSESKEK

-233 NMLRIWKIVEEQH
+233 NMLRIWKIVENQH
-246 PDWSLQML
+246 PDWTLLML
-254 GDGPSLKEMQQ
+254 GDGPSWQEMQE
-265 MSKSLGLRHVDFKG
+265 MSKSLELKHVFFKG
-279 RVVPDEYYN
+279 RIVPDEYYN

-294 VTSVHEAFSMI
+294 VTSVHEAFSMVV
-305 ILEAQRVGCIPVVN
+305 LEAQRVGCIPVVN

-327 LIKDNVNGCIV
+327 LIEDRVNGCIV
-338 KAFDNDDFAKV
+338 KAFDNADFAKI

-354 DDNEMQQQVSRH
+354 DDSEKQKQISRR
-366 AVENAKRF
+366 AIENAKRF
-374 SLEKIYEQ
+374 SLDNIYEQ
-382 WAQLLN
+382 WKILLN
-388 KSHDRFFEN
+388 KNHESVC

>member
-34 NNVWYIGAQDKHK
+34 NDVWYIGVQDKHK
-47 GQNYSVRQKFLPSAD
+47 GQKYSVRQSFLPSAD
-62 LFSEENLKYIT
+62 LFSDENLKYIA
-73 SFVKENKVDAIIN
+73 SFVKENKVDTIIN
-86 QCALDPNSAKFLAL
+86 QCARDPNSAKFLAL

-112 FHNSILTPILN
+112 FHNSILTPVLN

-129 YLLKRRGLG
+129 YLLKKRGLG
-138 WLFYLMNTCIVR
+138 WVFNLMNTSIVR
-150 FLMTKAYILKHRKR
+150 YLMTKAYIQKHRKR
-164 YLSTVNNSDC
+164 YLSTINNSDY
-174 VVVLCDGQIP
+174 VVVLCDGQIR

-192 KSSKKVYV
+192 KTSNKVCV
-200 IPNAI
+200 IPNGI
-205 DINVHSSENKEK
+205 DINAHFSESKEK

-233 NMLRIWKIVEEQH
+233 NMLRIWKIVENQH
-246 PDWSLQML
+246 PDWTLLML
-254 GDGPSLKEMQQ
+254 GDGPSGQEMQQ
-265 MSKSLGLRHVDFKG
+265 MSKSLELKHVFFKG
-279 RVVPDEYYN
+279 RIVPDEYYD

-294 VTSVHEAFSMI
+294 VTSVHEAFPMVV
-305 ILEAQRVGCIPVVN
+305 LEAQRVGCIPVVN

-327 LIKDNVNGCIV
+327 LIEDRVNGCIV
-338 KAFDNDDFAKV
+338 KAFDNADFAKV

-354 DDNEMQQQVSRH
+354 DDSEKQKQISRR
-366 AVENAKRF
+366 AIENAKRF
-374 SLEKIYEQ
+374 SLDNIYEQ
-382 WAQLLN
+382 WKILLN
-388 KSHDRFFEN
+388 KNHESVC

>member
-34 NNVWYIGAQDKHK
+34 NDVWYIGAQDKHK
-47 GQNYSVRQKFLPSAD
+47 GQKYSVRQSFLPSAD
-62 LFSEENLKYIT
+62 LFSDENLKYIA
-73 SFVKENKVDAIIN
+73 SFVKENKVDTIIN

-112 FHNSILTPILN
+112 FHNSILTPVLN

-129 YLLKRRGLG
+129 YLLKKRGLG
-138 WLFYLMNTCIVR
+138 WVFNLMNTSIVR
-150 FLMTKAYILKHRKR
+150 YLMTKAYIQKHRKR
-164 YLSTVNNSDC
+164 YLSTINNSDY
-174 VVVLCDGQIP
+174 VVVLCDGQIR

-192 KSSKKVYV
+192 KSSNKVRV
-200 IPNAI
+200 IPNGI
-205 DINVHSSENKEK
+205 DINAHFSENKEK

-233 NMLRIWKIVEEQH
+233 NMLRIWKILENQH
-246 PDWSLQML
+246 PDWTLLML
-254 GDGPSLKEMQQ
+254 GDGPSWQEMQQ
-265 MSKSLGLRHVDFKG
+265 MSKSLELKHVFFKG
-279 RVVPDEYYN
+279 RIVPDEYYK

-294 VTSVHEAFSMI
+294 VTSVHEAFPMVV
-305 ILEAQRVGCIPVVN
+305 LEAQRVGCIPVVN

-327 LIKDNVNGCIV
+327 LIEDRVNGCIV
-338 KAFDNDDFAKV
+338 KAFDNADFAKV

-354 DDNEMQQQVSRH
+354 DDFEKQKQISRL
-366 AVENAKRF
+366 AIENAKRF
-374 SLEKIYEQ
+374 SLDNIYEQ
-382 WAQLLN
+382 WKILLN
-388 KSHDRFFEN
+388 KNHESVC

>member
-34 NNVWYIGAQDKHK
+34 NDVWYIGAQDKHK
-47 GQNYSVRQKFLPSAD
+47 GQKYSVRQSFLPSAD
-62 LFSEENLKYIT
+62 LFSDENLKYIA
-73 SFVKENKVDAIIN
+73 SFVKENKVDTIIN
-86 QCALDPNSAKFLAL
+86 QCSLDPNSAKFLAL

-112 FHNSILTPILN
+112 FHNSILTPVLN

-129 YLLKRRGLG
+129 YLLKKRGLG
-138 WLFYLMNTCIVR
+138 WVFNLMNTSIVR
-150 FLMTKAYILKHRKR
+150 YLMTKAYIQKHRKR
-164 YLSTVNNSDC
+164 YLSTINNSDY
-174 VVVLCDGQIP
+174 VVVLCDGQIR

-192 KSSKKVYV
+192 KTSNKVCV
-200 IPNAI
+200 IPNGI
-205 DINVHSSENKEK
+205 DINAHFSESKEK

-233 NMLRIWKIVEEQH
+233 NMLRIWKIVENQH
-246 PDWSLQML
+246 PDWTLLML
-254 GDGPSLKEMQQ
+254 GDGPSWQEMQQ
-265 MSKSLGLRHVDFKG
+265 MSKSLELKHVFFKG
-279 RVVPDEYYN
+279 RIVPDEYYN

-294 VTSVHEAFSMI
+294 VTSVHEAFPMVV
-305 ILEAQRVGCIPVVN
+305 LEAQRVGCIPVVN

-327 LIKDNVNGCIV
+327 LIEDRVNGCIV
-338 KAFDNDDFAKV
+338 KAFDNADFAKV

-354 DDNEMQQQVSRH
+354 DDSEKQKQISRR
-366 AVENAKRF
+366 AIENAKRF
-374 SLEKIYEQ
+374 SLDNIYEQ
-382 WAQLLN
+382 WKILLN
-388 KSHDRFFEN
+388 KNHESVC